1 MRAVPPDDRGT
12 SPRQDGPHR
21 RLGTIAVG
29 GRDGLEMRVR
39 PSRIARDEGARSAQA
54 LRRLSTALARNREGR
69 RPARGTAFRSTSSP
83 LQQRSLVKISYAR
96 NKGRGAW
103 RVQGRYLSR
112 SGAQRE
118 GARGLGFDSER
129 SDLDLPDRLDS
140 WQKAGDARLWK
151 IVVSPEVGDRVD
163 LPRHAREL
171 MAQVEVDLGTR
182 LEWIAIDHHDT
193 AHPHVHVVV
202 RGVDED
208 GRPLLLARDYVRGG
222 IRARSQQILT
232 RTLGHRHEHEHR
244 AARERLVEAPRF
256 TEIDRSL
263 LGRSDATGVVSLDG
277 PAPSSTTAQERRLQD
292 LRRIRYL
299 EQLGLA
305 AQIETRTW
313 RLSPQLEPALRQIQL
328 AGDVQ
333 KTLARSRTLVSDRDS
348 PVVLARLGPGDE
360 VTGRV
365 TGGSI
370 DEARDEPL
378 LILEGTD
385 GRRHLI
391 PQTTQI
397 VAARGEGRLRP
408 GSVVTLR
415 GTADTNRAPQ
425 VQLVE
430 HGTLRDLK
438 RVDTASTLLD
448 RDAIRSVRGTGAL
461 PLPAPERRGFF
472 RQWQAAIRSRGPVL
486 EREGLL
492 RRSAGPALEVGEGAE
507 RTVEARMNRGERI
520 PTTLRNLE
528 NVHGKAAAVVDPGR
542 TYQGAVVGYA
552 IEDDGQSY
560 VVLDTGRSLAA
571 VPTERRDLA
580 IGHVA
585 RARTQASSE
594 DEDHRRRSLTWVLD
608 DVEHERDRGRGR

>member
-1 MRAVPPDDRGT
+1 
-12 SPRQDGPHR
+12 
-21 RLGTIAVG
+21 
-29 GRDGLEMRVR
+29 MRVR

-54 LRRLSTALARNREGR
+54 LRRLSTTLARNREGR
-69 RPARGTAFRSTSSP
+69 RPARGTAFRSTPSP

-129 SDLDLPDRLDS
+129 SDLDLPDRLGS
-140 WQKAGDARLWK
+140 WQQAGDARLWK
-151 IVVSPEVGDRVD
+151 IVVSPEAGDRVD

-193 AHPHVHVVV
+193 AHPHLHIVV

-208 GRPLLLARDYVRGG
+208 GRPLLVARDYVRSG
-222 IRARSQQILT
+222 IRARSQEILT
-232 RTLGHRHEHEHR
+232 RTLGHRQEHEHR

-263 LGRSDATGVVSLDG
+263 LGRINALGVVSLDG
-277 PAPSSTTAQERRLQD
+277 RTPSSSIAQERRLQD
-292 LRRIRYL
+292 LRRILYL
-299 EQLGLA
+299 EKLGLA
-305 AQIETRTW
+305 EQIETRRW
-313 RLSPQLEPALRQIQL
+313 RISSQLEPALRQIQL

-333 KTLARSRTLVSDRDS
+333 KTLARSRTLVADRDA
-348 PVVLARLGPGDE
+348 PLVLTRLGPGDE
-360 VTGRV
+360 ITARV

-391 PQTTQI
+391 PQTTDI

-415 GTADTNRAPQ
+415 GTTGTDRAPQ

-430 HGTLRDLK
+430 HGTLRELK

-461 PLPAPERRGFF
+461 PQPVPERRGFF

-492 RRSAGPALEVGEGAE
+492 RRSAGLGLEVGEGAE

-528 NVHGKAAAVVDPGR
+528 NVHRKAAAVVEPGGM
-542 TYQGAVVGYA
+542 YQGAVVGYA
-552 IEDDGQSY
+552 IEDDGRAY

-585 RARTQASSE
+585 RARTQSSSE

-608 DVEHERDRGRGR
+608 DAEHERDRGRGR